1 MARRESGEDGTQ
13 SVVVEVVIREGGV
26 RDTTAWE
33 GNDKRLGIGGQL
45 RLRHGN
51 LTA

>member
-1 MARRESGEDGTQ
+1 MWNTKCGGGG
-13 SVVVEVVIREGGV
+13 REGGV

-33 GNDKRLGIGGQL
+33 GNDKRLGIGGQV

-51 LTA
+51 STA